1 MNIISSIRA
10 QLRAEAD
17 RARFL
22 DKRIREIEAELQR
35 IDSLPV
41 DDCSIS
47 LEQVID
53 DVQARRARRRSY
65 ASYVLQF
72 PETRQEAP
80 R

>member
-1 MNIISSIRA
+1 MSVISRIR
-10 QLRAEAD
+10 QHLREEAD

-35 IDSLPV
+35 FDAIPV
-41 DDCSIS
+41 DSRSS

-53 DVQARRARRRSY
+53 DVQARRAERGSY
-65 ASYVLQF
+65 ASHVLQF
-72 PETRQEAP
+72 PEIRQEAP